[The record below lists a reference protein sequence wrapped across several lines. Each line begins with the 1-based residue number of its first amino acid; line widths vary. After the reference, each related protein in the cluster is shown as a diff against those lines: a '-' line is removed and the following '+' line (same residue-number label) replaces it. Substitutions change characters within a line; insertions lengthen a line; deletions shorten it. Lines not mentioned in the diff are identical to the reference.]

1 MKKVSFTSVA
11 LLIMGLALSA
21 QSNTEEIE
29 LFQSIFGMEK
39 KAIVSEFL
47 QFDDSAYETFWG
59 IYDAYETDRKELG
72 KNRINLLKNYAENY
86 DQLTDQKIDE
96 LMADMIKQKSNLD
109 KLVNKYYKKI
119 KKSVGSKPAAQFLQ
133 IENYFLSAVRL
144 SIFESIPF
152 IGELDY

>member
-1 MKKVSFTSVA
+1 
-11 LLIMGLALSA
+11 MGLALSA

-96 LMADMIKQKSNLD
+96 LMADMIRQKSNLD

>member
-1 MKKVSFTSVA
+1 MRKVSITSVA
-11 LLIMGLALSA
+11 ILIMGITLSA

-39 KAIVSEFL
+39 KAIVTEFL
-47 QFDDSAYETFWG
+47 QMDDSSYETFWT
-59 IYDAYETDRKELG
+59 IYDAYETERKELG
-72 KNRINLLKNYAENY
+72 KNRISLLKKYAENY
-86 DQLTDQKIDE
+86 NQLTDEKIDE
-96 LMADMIKQKSNLD
+96 LMADMIRQKSNLD

-133 IENYFLSAVRL
+133 VENYFLSAVRL

-152 IGELDY
+152 IGELDM

>member
-96 LMADMIKQKSNLD
+96 LMADMIRQKSNLD